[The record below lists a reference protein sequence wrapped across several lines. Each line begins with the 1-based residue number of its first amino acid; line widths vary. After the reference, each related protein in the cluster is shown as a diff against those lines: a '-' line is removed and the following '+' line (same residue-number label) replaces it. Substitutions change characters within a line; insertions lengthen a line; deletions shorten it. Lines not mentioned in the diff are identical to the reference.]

1 MLQPIQ
7 IFLCIGVI
15 LAGVI
20 LIKKIC
26 HAYKNLTKYLIDVP
40 IFGENSLKFNGQDVK
55 YTDIKDVQIHLNTSD
70 VEVSTRFFAGG
81 ACSRLNYDAIII
93 TLRDDSQVKIPTI
106 RRKTLH
112 KYLVELGKHIKL
124 DINAEE
130 YKEPFATGYELLILL
145 IVIFWIISEFI
156 QS

>member
-15 LAGVI
+15 LVGVI

-26 HAYKNLTKYLIDVP
+26 HVYKNLTKYLIDAP

-81 ACSRLNYDAIII
+81 ACSRFYTILYATMSEIA
-93 TLRDDSQVKIPTI
+93 TFSQS
-106 RRKTLH
+106 
-112 KYLVELGKHIKL
+112 YLKQ
-124 DINAEE
+124 
-130 YKEPFATGYELLILL
+130 T
-145 IVIFWIISEFI
+145 
-156 QS
+156 

>member
-15 LAGVI
+15 LVGVI
-20 LIKKIC
+20 LIK
-26 HAYKNLTKYLIDVP
+26 YFVT
-40 IFGENSLKFNGQDVK
+40 F
-55 YTDIKDVQIHLNTSD
+55 T
-70 VEVSTRFFAGG
+70 
-81 ACSRLNYDAIII
+81 
-93 TLRDDSQVKIPTI
+93 
-106 RRKTLH
+106 KTLH

-156 QS
+156 KS